1 MLIMGSSSRVL
12 LPPSI
17 GICYVHPS
25 TLSNATVAV
34 PCLPY
39 VKMLPV
45 VGSAHDNGLTM
56 VRAEYGNTE
65 GSLSPKD

>member
-17 GICYVHPS
+17 GICYVHS
-25 TLSNATVAV
+25 SSLSNAAV
-34 PCLPY
+34 TLPCLRH
-39 VKMLPV
+39 VKMRSV
-45 VGSAHDNGLTM
+45 ESSAHDNERTM

-65 GSLSPKD
+65 GSPNPDG